1 LSLEPTVQRK
11 IANQTFSLPPLEL
24 SRALSP
30 KTPKPGVGTP
40 EKLLSID
47 QYHCRVDGKAFDD
60 ALRDTVAQLKTFA
73 PPAVGVEKPAY
84 CLNLAEFL
92 TNCVRACHDALDKQ
106 EEFPS
111 RQDRWYKDLEFAVG
125 RPATDGVG
133 GTATLKPDVMGG
145 NGMLTLKEEPVYW
158 KPPMGNPAYQI
169 TLPVVV
175 NKEWRGMVSQA
186 AIHARF
192 LFGASPMRV
201 FALVLAF
208 NHENNILRFLI
219 FHHGGLTASEEHNIT
234 EADGL
239 KAMARIFLTL
249 ALWRTA
255 EEAGI
260 ITCFND
266 TAYLLPADQ
275 EGTRCVSAVVET
287 MLFRSLSVRGRMTH
301 VFRLRLPTSASL
313 PVSQPLEKKPLKLFA
328 ESASYVDF

>member
-1 LSLEPTVQRK
+1 MRRK

-60 ALRDTVAQLKTFA
+60 ALRDTVTQLKTFTL
-73 PPAVGVEKPAY
+73 PAVSAEKPAW

-92 TNCVRACHDALDKQ
+92 TNCVRTCHDALDKREGLPSCQ
-106 EEFPS
+106 E
-111 RQDRWYKDLEFAVG
+111 RWYKDLEFAVG
-125 RPATDGVG
+125 RRPAADGVG
-133 GTATLKPDVMGG
+133 GTATIKPDVMGG
-145 NGMLTLKEEPVYW
+145 NGMLMLKEEPVYW

-169 TLPVVV
+169 ALPVVV
-175 NKEWRGMVSQA
+175 NKEWKGMVSQA
-186 AIHARF
+186 AIHARS

-208 NHENNILRFLI
+208 NHENNVLRFLI
-219 FHHGGLTASEEHNIT
+219 FHHGGLAASEEHNIT
-234 EADGL
+234 KADGL
-239 KAMARIFLTL
+239 KAMARLFLTL
-249 ALWRTA
+249 AIWRTA

-266 TAYLLPADQ
+266 TAHLLPADQ

-301 VFRLRLPTSASL
+301 IFRLRLPTSAPL
-313 PVSQPLEKKPLKLFA
+313 PVSQPLEKELPKTFA
-328 ESASYVDF
+328 ESTSCVDF